1 LGDCFTSNTKLNR
14 PSKYFNRNFRLAL
27 TILSL
32 TILILIFIPAN
43 NAASNY
49 NISYIDNSTGGNVLK
64 NPEISQNIPKT
75 NLSNQIFTMTKKG
88 SVVLKFGN
96 GKGPK
101 LLISAGIHG
110 NEEEANIAVMKYLE
124 YIKTKSFNGTIYIIP
139 FAIPQDTAMNS
150 RNYKGLDPNRIANK
164 KGTPGYKI
172 IQFARNNGV
181 KYLLDVHSGSQVGPK
196 GHIFISNPS
205 RVTAKEK
212 NWSNYIKSK
221 TSCDI
226 STNGADSI
234 GMVRNYAKSFGINT
248 LTLEVE
254 RDSTPTMTAANA
266 EYLLIL
272 AGVNYLG
279 LPAYSSN
286 GPKISSTNPV
296 KGAVRVPLT
305 SAVTIT
311 FTTNI
316 KSGTNFSGIYIKNLN
331 TGKKVALKAKTISGK
346 TLTLK
351 ETYTRLRNN
360 IYQVYIP
367 ACALK
372 DTAGNILTTS
382 YSYQFRTI
390 K

>member
-1 LGDCFTSNTKLNR
+1 
-14 PSKYFNRNFRLAL
+14 
-27 TILSL
+27 
-32 TILILIFIPAN
+32 
-43 NAASNY
+43 
-49 NISYIDNSTGGNVLK
+49 
-64 NPEISQNIPKT
+64 
-75 NLSNQIFTMTKKG
+75 
-88 SVVLKFGN
+88 
-96 GKGPK
+96 
-101 LLISAGIHG
+101 
-110 NEEEANIAVMKYLE
+110 
-124 YIKTKSFNGTIYIIP
+124 
-139 FAIPQDTAMNS
+139 MNS

-212 NWSNYIKSK
+212 NWSKYIKSK

-296 KGAVRVPLT
+296 KSAIRVPLT

-311 FTTNI
+311 FTKNI

-331 TGKKVALKAKTISGK
+331 TGKRVALKAKTISGK

-351 ETYTRLRNN
+351 AAYSRLRNKV
-360 IYQVYIP
+360 YQVYIP
-367 ACALK
+367 ACAVK
-372 DTAGNILTTS
+372 DTAGNILQTS